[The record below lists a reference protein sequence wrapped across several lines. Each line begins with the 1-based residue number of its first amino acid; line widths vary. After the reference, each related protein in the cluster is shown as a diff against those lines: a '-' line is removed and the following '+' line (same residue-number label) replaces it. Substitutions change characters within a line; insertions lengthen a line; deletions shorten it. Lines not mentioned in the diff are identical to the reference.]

1 MGLKTVIGATKV
13 LLLSV
18 GIISTL
24 ILLKV
29 AIIPYTFN
37 LLISTLPSIWIS
49 LRSWLSPPYI
59 YILLNFIIL
68 TIAATSTF
76 QHHPSSEPEPKPKL
90 KPTTTQQEED
100 QTKDHDQIFWHDLMH
115 SEQEEEQEESQ
126 GVKVLKLN
134 DNKDDAFLSIS
145 IHKSQEQDQDQ
156 DQVQVQDSIIE
167 EEEEEDSLDATWKAI
182 MEAQGKPMTK
192 QLKKSDTWDVPPR
205 LARVNFD
212 ADQLNDLDLGD
223 EDDDDDVA
231 AWARRELRKSDTFN
245 DRVTLRKEYQDKYR
259 RDKSMSQDELNR
271 RVEAFITKIN
281 NDMRLQRLESD
292 QRYMEMVNRGL

>member
-100 QTKDHDQIFWHDLMH
+100 QTKDHDQIFWRDLVH
-115 SEQEEEQEESQ
+115 SEQEEEQEEA
-126 GVKVLKLN
+126 
-134 DNKDDAFLSIS
+134 KD
-145 IHKSQEQDQDQ
+145 
-156 DQVQVQDSIIE
+156 IIE
-167 EEEEEDSLDATWKAI
+167 EEEEEDSMDATWKAI

-245 DRVTLRKEYQDKYR
+245 DRVTLRKEYQYKYR